1 MRKEIQKRI
10 LTLAFLLLATLA
22 VGQTLK
28 GKVTDNE
35 KEPLLG
41 VTIIIKNTSR
51 GTTTNEKGEITNKEY
66 VSSGCS
72 SFLLYRL

>member
-35 KEPLLG
+35 KE
-41 VTIIIKNTSR
+41 TSLR
-51 GTTTNEKGEITNKEY
+51 SYHYNKKY
-66 VSSGCS
+66 
-72 SFLLYRL
+72 F